1 MLQLLKLLLLQFLGN
16 TTGLIAATISAVSD
30 YWVIIILVG
39 PVGLVL
45 CVCVICS
52 GPVVIYLIIT
62 KIKSSQIRTRNV
74 IQSSPSYQTSDL
86 AANGRDATL
95 SYPPSPYTQSQF
107 TETSPKHE
115 YVLKGFSNGGNT
127 VCGKEEEKN

>member
-1 MLQLLKLLLLQFLGN
+1 M
-16 TTGLIAATISAVSD
+16 
-30 YWVIIILVG
+30 
-39 PVGLVL
+39 
-45 CVCVICS
+45 CVICN
-52 GPVVIYLIIT
+52 GPVVVYLIIT
-62 KIKSSQIRTRNV
+62 KIKSSQLRTRNV
-74 IQSSPSYQTSDL
+74 IQGSPSYQTSDL
-86 AANGRDATL
+86 AANGRDAAV